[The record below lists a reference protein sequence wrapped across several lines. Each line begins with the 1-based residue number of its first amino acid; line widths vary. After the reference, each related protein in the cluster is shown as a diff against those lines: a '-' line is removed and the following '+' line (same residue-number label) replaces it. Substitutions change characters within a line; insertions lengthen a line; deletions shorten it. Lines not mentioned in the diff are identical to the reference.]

1 MINIAQLTK
10 TDDVTLLKGRYRVR
24 LIDSELVPLCY
35 EHYIGAKVIVID
47 LPEAEGY
54 EATAAKAYERFHAM
68 AMTAKVEDELCDE
81 NKENLPSDC
90 TLVGDP
96 LKVTFLSIEKLDAVA
111 AANKSR
117 FDSGHELIEIGGIS
131 AIDFHLIPPSEAHG
145 LINEF
150 AEQQFLTAELAQHAV
165 VLFCEAT
172 QAQPV
177 LLLGRRN
184 NGKQL
189 MTMRALYFDNF
200 HASIDKLN
208 ALSAEML
215 HKFPLRKMCCRCRF
229 NVLTNLMLIERD
241 KKEDG
246 NFVPALFTIDVE
258 WNPDKRFTGTTSS
271 NSSSGVVGT
280 TDNLK
285 RAAQQPAPVHYL
297 QMPPNNATA
306 VVKFKPGWM
315 DGRVFLTDRL
325 NELRYLAKLATH
337 LKAGTLPTWPFK
349 NDDQKQLE
357 QQQQQQAEVIKRAR
371 QMIESAKEKMDAQPL
386 YPFDFTDRL
395 WDVLKSAKSIDA
407 LRCVFQQIYDQL
419 QTGEFRVLVEG
430 NKVSSLAKML
440 RIRNPDEIIFP
451 RLEPMTCL
459 QLLIE
464 IGVDRFSGELTHR
477 FLTDG
482 FLPNTIDLEPFFRH
496 SSASL
501 EDRIERLIPLHLAL
515 QSMIMIEL
523 YVKLPPH
530 EKTNTAKKLLSHF
543 TVLDGSNVFE
553 KEFVYKTNMEDIR
566 FDKLNGTLSNWVLER
581 DFDKCIRPG
590 VLSKGGAVS
599 DIVHIAKH
607 LGVRHFSPFGMDC
620 VTPPAVN
627 TSTIK
632 SELTTSLSPGGGGS
646 SPPIKEE
653 GNNAKQQQQMTRFEC
668 AYLVMNSQPSTLF
681 A

>member
-10 TDDVTLLKGRYRVR
+10 TDDVTLLKDRYRVR

-35 EHYIGAKVIVID
+35 EHYIGSK
-47 LPEAEGY
+47 GY
-54 EATAAKAYERFHAM
+54 EATAAKAYERFRAM

-81 NKENLPSDC
+81 DNENLTSDC

-96 LKVTFLSIEKLDAVA
+96 LKVTFLSIEKLDALA
-111 AANKSR
+111 ATNESR
-117 FDSGHELIEIGGIS
+117 FGSGHELIKVDGTS

-150 AEQQFLTAELAQHAV
+150 AEQQFFSTELAQHAV

-172 QAQPV
+172 KAQPV

-184 NGKQL
+184 NDKQL

-208 ALSAEML
+208 ALSAEM
-215 HKFPLRKMCCRCRF
+215 HKFPLRKMYCRCRF
-229 NVLTNLMLIERD
+229 SVLNNLVLVERD

-258 WNPDKRFTGTTSS
+258 WNPDKRFMGSG
-271 NSSSGVVGT
+271 SSGAMGAA
-280 TDNLK
+280 DNLK

-297 QMPPNNATA
+297 QMPPNNASA

-315 DGRVFLTDRL
+315 DRRMFLIDRL

-337 LKAGTLPTWPFK
+337 LKADTLPTWPSK
-349 NDDQKQLE
+349 NDDQKE
-357 QQQQQQAEVIKRAR
+357 QEQQQQQAEVIKRAR
-371 QMIESAKEKMDAQPL
+371 QMIQSAKEKLDAQPL

-395 WDVLKSAKSIDA
+395 WDVLKSAKSIDT

-430 NKVSSLAKML
+430 NKMSSLAKIL
-440 RIRNPDEIIFP
+440 RIRNPDEIIFS

-464 IGVDRFSGELTHR
+464 IGVDRFSSELTYR
-477 FLTDG
+477 FLTNG
-482 FLPNTIDLEPFFRH
+482 FLPSAIDLEPFFH
-496 SSASL
+496 HPTASL
-501 EDRIERLIPLHLAL
+501 EDRIERLTPLHLAL
-515 QSMIMIEL
+515 QSMIMIQL

-530 EKTNTAKKLLSHF
+530 EKTHTAKKLLSHF
-543 TVLDGSNVFE
+543 TVLDGSNMFE
-553 KEFVYKTNMEDIR
+553 KEFMFKTNMEDIR
-566 FDKLNGTLSNWVLER
+566 FEKLKGTLSNWVLER

-599 DIVHIAKH
+599 DVVHIAKH
-607 LGVRHFSPFGMDC
+607 LGVRHFMPCDTDC
-620 VTPPAVN
+620 MEPPAVN
-627 TSTIK
+627 P
-632 SELTTSLSPGGGGS
+632 SL
-646 SPPIKEE
+646 ITEE
-653 GNNAKQQQQMTRFEC
+653 GNNGKQKQMTRFEC

-681 A
+681 V